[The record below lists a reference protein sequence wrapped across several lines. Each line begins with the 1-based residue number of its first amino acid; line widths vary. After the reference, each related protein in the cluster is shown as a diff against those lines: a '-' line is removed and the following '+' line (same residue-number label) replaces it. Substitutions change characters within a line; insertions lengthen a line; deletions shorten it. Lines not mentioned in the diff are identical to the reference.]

1 MIRIL
6 MLYTAVFFILVYL
19 KVSASYSMLNKLHV
33 RTKKC
38 PLLTS
43 QWLHFF
49 ACGWRHSD
57 KGKRRSKCF
66 LSDRR
71 TRNCSSNNCCSM

>member
-1 MIRIL
+1 MIWIL

-49 ACGWRHSD
+49 ACG
-57 KGKRRSKCF
+57 
-66 LSDRR
+66 
-71 TRNCSSNNCCSM
+71 